1 MAMLFLA
8 LSVIGYVVMLV
19 GFIMIVVKAF
29 KTSIGWGI
37 ASLLIPIVALVF
49 VAMNWAISKKPF
61 LIWLA
66 GLALAI
72 IGGVLAV
79 MFGQP
84 TATM

>member
-1 MAMLFLA
+1 MAMVFLA
-8 LSVIGYVVMLV
+8 LSVIGYIVMLV
-19 GFIMIVVKAF
+19 GFIWIVVTAF
-29 KTSIGWGI
+29 KTSIGWGL

-49 VAMNWAISKKPF
+49 VAMNWAVAKKPF

-84 TATM
+84 VQTM